1 MIDQQSLL
9 ENYLK
14 HDKSLAIN
22 EEIVLAE
29 PLDKDKRLRSDKGA
43 TLQDFIKM
51 VGTLVELT
59 MPKVEFCPEEGK
71 IISLDAVKTFD
82 NSMITYKVIK
92 RTTDLELKPR
102 FRQGFNNE
110 KDESVEVWGQKFKC
124 LVQFN
129 IFASVYKEAEQVME
143 KFEEIIFSYTGF
155 LKKNGVREILFKEH
169 STDSHLDTLR
179 ETLSIRSLIYYV
191 EIEKL
196 TVILKEKIKEIEI
209 LAQKR
214 KDEEEI

>member
-1 MIDQQSLL
+1 MTDQESVLQSYIKRSD
-9 ENYLK
+9 ENLK
-14 HDKSLAIN
+14 K
-22 EEIVLAE
+22 EISLAE
-29 PLDKDKRLRSDKGA
+29 PLSPKVRLRADKGA

-51 VGTLVELT
+51 VSTLVELV
-59 MPKVEFCPEEGK
+59 MPEVEFCPDEGK
-71 IISLDAVKTFD
+71 IVTLDAVKTF
-82 NSMITYKVIK
+82 NNPMINYKVIE
-92 RTTDLELKPR
+92 RQTDLELKPR
-102 FRQGFNNE
+102 FRQNLNINDNE
-110 KDESVEVWGQKFKC
+110 NAEVWGQKFKC

-155 LKKNGVREILFKEH
+155 LKRNGVREILFKEH
-169 STDSHLDTLR
+169 KTDSHLDTLR

-196 TVILKEKIKEIEI
+196 TVILKEKIKEIEV

-214 KDEEEI
+214 KDEEE

>member
-1 MIDQQSLL
+1 MDQELIL
-9 ENYLK
+9 ANYIKTLD
-14 HDKSLAIN
+14 DKMDKEFS
-22 EEIVLAE
+22 LAE
-29 PLDKDKRLRSDKGA
+29 PLNSNERLRADKGSS
-43 TLQDFIKM
+43 LQDFIKM

-59 MPKVEFCPEEGK
+59 MPKVEFCPDEGK
-71 IISLDAVKTFD
+71 IISLDAVKTF
-82 NSMITYKVIK
+82 NNPMINYKVIERK
-92 RTTDLELKPR
+92 TDLELKPR
-102 FRQGFNNE
+102 FRQNLNINE
-110 KDESVEVWGQKFKC
+110 NENAEIWGQKFKC

-155 LKKNGVREILFKEH
+155 LKRNGVREILFKEH
-169 STDSHLDTLR
+169 KTDSHLDTLR

-196 TVILKEKIKEIEI
+196 TVILKEKIKEIEV

-214 KDEEEI
+214 KDEEE